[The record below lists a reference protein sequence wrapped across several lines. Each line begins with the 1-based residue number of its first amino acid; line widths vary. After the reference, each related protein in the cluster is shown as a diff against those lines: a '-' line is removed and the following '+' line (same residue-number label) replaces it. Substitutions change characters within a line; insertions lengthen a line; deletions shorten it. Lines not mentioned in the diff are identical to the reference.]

1 MAENIEEIEKMMAV
15 LLEDPEWIRLMSLA
29 LAEIDE
35 DSAEREKILKVDPSL
50 LDIGVDF

>member
-35 DSAEREKILKVDPSL
+35 DSAERDHSTSYFKCCRLFI
-50 LDIGVDF
+50 